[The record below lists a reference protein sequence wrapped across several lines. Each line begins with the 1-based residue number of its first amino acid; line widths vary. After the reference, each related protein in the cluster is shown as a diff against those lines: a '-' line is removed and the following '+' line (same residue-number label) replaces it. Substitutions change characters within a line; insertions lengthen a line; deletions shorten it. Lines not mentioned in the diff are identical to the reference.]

1 MSRGRAR
8 TSWGKSE
15 DEQGKGEEEQGK
27 GKDEQWKSEDEQ
39 GRARTSRGKGKDEQG
54 NGKDEHGTGKDE
66 QWKGKVEEAL
76 GPKNTAFKA
85 FSTAPPLHSPR
96 RLPPLSPRKDNNVPP
111 LPATFSTQPHCC
123 RRPEVRGKVW
133 WRC

>member
-1 MSRGRAR
+1 MDGED
-8 TSWGKSE
+8 E
-15 DEQGKGEEEQGK
+15 DEQRKGEGKQGKGKDEQGTGKDEQGK
-27 GKDEQWKSEDEQ
+27 GKDEQ
-39 GRARTSRGKGKDEQG
+39 GKGKDEQG
-54 NGKDEHGTGKDE
+54 
-66 QWKGKVEEAL
+66 KVKMEEAL

-85 FSTAPPLHSPR
+85 FITAPPLHSPR
-96 RLPPLSPRKDNNVPP
+96 RLPPMSPRKDNNVPP